1 MPLVTIFESTSIPV
15 IGPQIG
21 NEEFYQSKIIVAEI

>member
-1 MPLVTIFESTSIPV
+1 MPQVTIFEPTSIPV

-21 NEEFYQSKIIVAEI
+21 NEEFYQSKITVDE